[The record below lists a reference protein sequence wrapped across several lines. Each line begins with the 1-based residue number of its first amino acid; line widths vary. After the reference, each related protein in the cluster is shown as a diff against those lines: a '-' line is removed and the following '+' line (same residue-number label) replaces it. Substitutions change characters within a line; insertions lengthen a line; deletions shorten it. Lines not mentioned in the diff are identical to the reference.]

1 MVANELAKM
10 STSSRIAVR
19 VRSSPSGAGGGGA
32 FFCAMSSDAEEVAG
46 LGTKGASEA
55 SEASE
60 AVALLVFT
68 MNARSRYLSTCAA

>member
-32 FFCAMSSDAEEVAG
+32 FFCAVSSDAEEVAG

-55 SEASE
+55 SEA
-60 AVALLVFT
+60 VALLVFT
-68 MNARSRYLSTCAA
+68 MNARLSYLSTCSA